1 RRTPPTA
8 SSSGA
13 EGPAPLKPARM
24 AMHWHVLRFGKR
36 VMIGLGGGV
45 VVLAGLAM
53 MVLPGPG
60 VLTIALGL
68 AILSLEFELP
78 RIWLAR
84 LKARGVDLRHRFAE
98 ARARRRD
105 HR

>member
-1 RRTPPTA
+1 MNIRLVLVAAAALPLAGCMRAQIDESREQDTRITA
-8 SSSGA
+8 TES
-13 EGPAPLKPARM
+13 
-24 AMHWHVLRFGKR
+24 
-36 VMIGLGGGV
+36 V

-78 RIWLAR
+78 RSWLAR
-84 LKARGVDLRHRFAE
+84 LKARGVELRHRFAE
-98 ARARRRD
+98 ARARRD